1 MLWSSFFNY
10 ISLRSELSPLITL
23 SPSSAHLL
31 KQICS
36 NGVAKMLLVFLNIER
51 GHFSPASNVCL
62 EGSFLSLVNFS
73 NYIDLGKPLP
83 LCWSEVE

>member
-1 MLWSSFFNY
+1 
-10 ISLRSELSPLITL
+10 
-23 SPSSAHLL
+23 
-31 KQICS
+31 
-36 NGVAKMLLVFLNIER
+36 MLLVFLNIEDQIQR

-73 NYIDLGKPLP
+73 NYFDLGKPLP